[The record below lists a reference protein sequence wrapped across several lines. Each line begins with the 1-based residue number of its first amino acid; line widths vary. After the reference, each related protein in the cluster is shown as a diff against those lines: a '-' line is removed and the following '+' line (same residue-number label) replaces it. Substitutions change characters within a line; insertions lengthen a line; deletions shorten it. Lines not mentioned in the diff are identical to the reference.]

1 MPTPDGPHTEMGD
14 APAGR
19 TGPARS
25 RSALVIVNPTSG
37 KTAFHPQRPTTDEI
51 AALLD
56 ASGLAYELAVPASIE
71 ETVAAVR
78 AAVARG
84 VDLIVAGGGDGTVAL
99 VANQL
104 LGSDTALG
112 ILPLGSAMNV
122 ARALGV
128 PLDVAAAV
136 RLLVEGTPQPIDVG
150 EVNGVHFL
158 ESAQIGVPAELFGAA
173 AEAEEHDLR
182 AVLRSLAR
190 ARRARPVPLRL
201 TIDGRPI
208 ATRGMMLAVA
218 NAPYTGLIYALSP
231 EERLDDGL
239 LTLLVYRHFSL
250 GELLRYYAAVA
261 FARDHP
267 HPRVTRWPGRHFTIT
282 SDDPLRVRAD
292 DADAGTTPAEVRV
305 LPRALRVVC
314 GPTTFV
320 AHRRPRGRW
329 RRPLPPPRAE
339 LDRLHAPVTTRLAAG
354 IDALMERLARTPLG
368 VLWDPRWIV
377 AVQHRIG
384 PRHVRAAEA
393 VTNLGSTWGMIVTLA
408 VTFWVGGRELAYK
421 VLGVVLLDSLATTAL
436 KAVTRLKRP
445 SHESIR
451 VWRFEPSDSFP
462 SGHTSN
468 AVSVWGGLAA
478 YGRLPWAASLPPVTL
493 VGLSRVYLG
502 VHYVG
507 DVAGGALLGL
517 GMLRLH
523 EALWPEIRRQAGRVP
538 FAGYVAAGLA
548 APLVAF
554 PLVRRYPDG
563 WQIVGALIGAGVA
576 LPVEHRLL
584 RYAPRPL
591 PPAARGA
598 QAGLG
603 LGVLGTLMW
612 RGIRATERRPRDGAP
627 WFAAVALW
635 AVLLGPALFVRLGL
649 ARRRPR

>member
-1 MPTPDGPHTEMGD
+1 MTSPDGPRTEIGD
-14 APAGR
+14 AVASRPR
-19 TGPARS
+19 PARS
-25 RSALVIVNPTSG
+25 VLVVVNPTAG
-37 KTAFHPQRPTTDEI
+37 KTAFHPHRPGAEGI

-56 ASGLAYELAVPASIE
+56 ASGLAYELVVPASVE
-71 ETVAAVR
+71 ESVAAVR

-104 LGSDTALG
+104 LGCDTALG

-122 ARALGV
+122 ARALGI
-128 PLDVAAAV
+128 PPDLDAAV
-136 RLLVEGTPQPIDVG
+136 RLLVEATPQPIDVG

-173 AEAEEHDLR
+173 AEAEEHDLH

-190 ARRARPVPLRL
+190 ARRTRPVSLQL
-201 TIDGRPI
+201 TIDGRRI
-208 ATRGMMLAVA
+208 TTRGMMLAVA
-218 NAPYTGLIYALSP
+218 NAPYTGLLYALAP
-231 EERLDDGL
+231 QERLDDGL

-250 GELLRYYAAVA
+250 GELLRYYATVA
-261 FARDHP
+261 FARERP
-267 HPRVTRWPGRHFTIT
+267 HPRVTRWPGRRFTIA
-282 SDDPLRVRAD
+282 SDAPLRVRAD

-305 LPRALRVVC
+305 LPRALRVIC
-314 GPTTFV
+314 GSTVFV
-320 AHRRPRGRW
+320 GHRRPRGRW
-329 RRPLPPPRAE
+329 RRPLPLSRTE
-339 LDRLHAPVTTRLAAG
+339 LKRLHAPLTVRLAAVG
-354 IDALMERLARTPLG
+354 RALADQLTRSPAG
-368 VLWDPRWIV
+368 ALWDPGWIV
-377 AVQHRIG
+377 AVQRRVG

-393 VTNLGSTWGMIVTLA
+393 ASNLGSTWGVIVTLTVA
-408 VTFWVGGRELAYK
+408 FWIAGRELAYK
-421 VLGVVLLDSLATTAL
+421 VLGVVLLCSLATTAI
-436 KAVTRLKRP
+436 KAVTRLERP

-462 SGHTSN
+462 SGHTAN
-468 AVSVWGGLAA
+468 AVTVWGGLAA
-478 YGRLPWAASLPPVTL
+478 YGRLPWAASLPSVVL

-507 DVAGGALLGL
+507 DVVGGALLGFA
-517 GMLRLH
+517 MLRLH
-523 EALWPEIRRQAGRVP
+523 EVVWPTIRRQAGRLP

-591 PPAARGA
+591 PATAQVARV
-598 QAGLG
+598 GLG

-612 RGIRATERRPRDGAP
+612 RGIRATARRPRDGAP

-635 AVLLGPALFVRLGL
+635 AVLVGPALFVRLGL